1 MVIHNRA
8 ILGIILVLIIFV
20 TGIFVYKNRHSI
32 FMNRVIIEY
41 PDGCF
46 EIFINGILNS
56 SECTNGRNALEQ
68 QKPNLSFVPTLPG
81 IIKK

>member
-1 MVIHNRA
+1 MAIHNRA

-32 FMNRVIIEY
+32 FMNRVVIEY
-41 PDGCF
+41 SDGCF
-46 EIFINGILNS
+46 EIFVNGVLNS

-68 QKPNLSFVPTLPG
+68 QKSNLSFVPTLPG